1 MVITFLVVFVMCV
14 IPFAINVV
22 SLPQFNY
29 LYSKY
34 SYSIVIIVE
43 NNYIRMNRVR
53 GRGCVSIF
61 FFLKEFQSMTSIFDD
76 TLY

>member
-1 MVITFLVVFVMCV
+1 MCV

-22 SLPQFNY
+22 SLHQFNY

-53 GRGCVSIF
+53 GRGQERGKYNLSCVSIF
-61 FFLKEFQSMTSIFDD
+61 FFVLKEFQSMTSIFDD